1 MDGGQGMTMASPWV
15 VLALCIAGT
24 FVWRALGVAV
34 ASRIDISGDLF
45 QWFNCVAY
53 AMLAG
58 LITRVILIPSG
69 TLAETPDVDRVAA
82 MTVGFVMFFAFKRN
96 IFVGTG
102 TAFLVF
108 LCLTAARHFG
118 VL

>member
-1 MDGGQGMTMASPWV
+1 MTVTDPWV

-24 FVWRALGVAV
+24 FVWRAIGVAI
-34 ASRIDISGDLF
+34 ASRIDVSGDLF

-58 LITRVILIPSG
+58 LITRVILIPAG
-69 TLAETPDVDRVAA
+69 TLADTPDFDRVSA
-82 MTVGFVMFFAFKRN
+82 MLVGFVVYFVFKRN
-96 IFVGTG
+96 VFVGTG
-102 TAFLVF
+102 VAFMVF

-118 VL
+118 IL

>member
-1 MDGGQGMTMASPWV
+1 MSLSDPWL
-15 VLALCIAGT
+15 VLGFCIAGT
-24 FVWRALGVAV
+24 FVWRAFGVAV
-34 ASRIDISGDLF
+34 ASRIDISGDVF

-69 TLAETPDVDRVAA
+69 TLATTPDIDRMAA
-82 MTVGFVMFFAFKRN
+82 MALGLIIYFYFNRN
-96 IFVGTG
+96 VFIGTG
-102 TAFLVF
+102 TAFVSF

-118 VL
+118 IL

>member
-1 MDGGQGMTMASPWV
+1 MTVTDPWV
-15 VLALCIAGT
+15 VLFLCIAGT

-69 TLAETPDVDRVAA
+69 TLAETPDFDRIAA
-82 MTVGFVMFFAFKRN
+82 MLVGLAIFFLWGRN

-102 TAFLVF
+102 TAFGVF

-118 VL
+118 TLPF

>member
-1 MDGGQGMTMASPWV
+1 MTASDPWV
-15 VLALCIAGT
+15 VLILCVTAT

-34 ASRIDISGDLF
+34 ASRIDINGDLF

-58 LITRVILIPSG
+58 LITRVILFPSG
-69 TLAETPDVDRVAA
+69 TLAATPDFDRISA
-82 MTVGFVMFFAFKRN
+82 MVVGLVIYFIAKRN
-96 IFVGTG
+96 IFIGTG
-102 TAFLVF
+102 TAFAAF

-118 VL
+118 IL

>member
-1 MDGGQGMTMASPWV
+1 MTFTDPWV
-15 VLALCIAGT
+15 VLILCIAGT

-34 ASRIDISGDLF
+34 ASRIDVSGDLF

-69 TLAETPDVDRVAA
+69 TLAETPDFDRISA
-82 MTVGFVMFFAFKRN
+82 MLIGLVVYFICKRN

-102 TAFLVF
+102 TAFVVF

-118 VL
+118 ILII

>member
-1 MDGGQGMTMASPWV
+1 MSLSDPWV
-15 VLALCIAGT
+15 VLLACIGGT

-34 ASRIDISGDLF
+34 ASRIDISGNVF

-58 LITRVILIPSG
+58 LITRVLLIPSG
-69 TLAETPDVDRVAA
+69 TLAETPDIDRIAA
-82 MTVGFVMFFAFKRN
+82 MTGGLIIYFFYNRN
-96 IFVGTG
+96 IFIGTG
-102 TAFLVF
+102 TAFVLF

-118 VL
+118 IL